1 MLKVLIFYLIFA
13 ISSITNKVSLHH
25 AKCKIIHKKLN
36 DIEET

>member
-13 ISSITNKVSLHH
+13 ISNITNKDSLHH
-25 AKCKIIHKKLN
+25 TKCKIIHKKLN